1 MTRRL
6 SELKVNYELYQDCF
20 NQASSSQCT
29 LLLLLENRRLL
40 SISLEPPFLNN
51 EKGFKFNL
59 NIEHRLYMDCV
70 LFDLRGKTIY
80 KP

>member
-1 MTRRL
+1 M
-6 SELKVNYELYQDCF
+6 
-20 NQASSSQCT
+20 
-29 LLLLLENRRLL
+29 
-40 SISLEPPFLNN
+40 SLEPPFLNN

-59 NIEHRLYMDCV
+59 NIEHRLYMDGV